1 MPPTSKNEGTKDKT
15 GRAVPSRRLSRLAG
29 LGGMAVNI
37 AGGIAVNGVKQL
49 ASGKRPKA
57 ADLFMTPSNAMKLTK
72 QLSNMRGAAMKI
84 GQMISMDSGDFLP
97 KEFADILAQ
106 LRANAQHM
114 PGRQLQQVLSAE
126 WGGDWI
132 KRFKSFQVRPI
143 AAASIGQ
150 VQRAVLPSGEELAI
164 KVQYPGV
171 RESIDSDIQNV
182 SALLRLSGLIPAE
195 MDVKPIIE
203 EGRKQLHQEADYVRE
218 AEYLNRFREI
228 LSEDTNFK
236 VPEFYPELSTDK
248 LLAMSFIK
256 SRPIEDMAGAPQT
269 VRNRIVS
276 LLMSL
281 TLRELFEFKL
291 MQTDPNFANY
301 GYKKDTDQI
310 VLLDFGASREIE
322 VELAGA
328 YRALIEAAL
337 SGDPE
342 QVFAQMIEMGFVAKD
357 IISPSRETI
366 IEMIAL
372 AVEPLSQDKTFDF
385 GENPLAMD
393 LRDKGFAL
401 AGDKS
406 LWHVPPPAT
415 VFIQRKLGGIFMLA
429 SRLKAQINIAALA
442 KAHIGETQSK

>member
-1 MPPTSKNEGTKDKT
+1 MTNDPKDKP

-29 LGGMAVNI
+29 LGGMAANI
-37 AGGIAVNGVKQL
+37 AGGIAVSGVKQL
-49 ASGKRPKA
+49 AAGKRPKA
-57 ADLFMTPSNAMKLTK
+57 ADLFMTPSNARKLTK

-84 GQMISMDSGDFLP
+84 GQMISMDSSDFLP
-97 KEFADILAQ
+97 REFADILAR
-106 LRANAQHM
+106 LRADAQHM

-126 WGGDWI
+126 WGADWI
-132 KRFKSFQVRPI
+132 KKFESFQVRPI

-171 RESIDSDIQNV
+171 RESIDSDVNNV
-182 SALLRLSGLIPAE
+182 SALLRLSGLVPPE
-195 MDVKPIIE
+195 MDVKPVIE
-203 EGRKQLHQEADYVRE
+203 EGRRQLHQEADYLRE

-228 LSEDTNFK
+228 LAEDPNFQ
-236 VPEFYPELSTDK
+236 VPEIYPELSTDK
-248 LLAMSFIK
+248 VLTMSFIK
-256 SRPIEDMAGAPQT
+256 SLPIEEMIDAPQAA
-269 VRNRIVS
+269 RDRIVS

-301 GYKKDTDQI
+301 RFNEDTEQI

-322 VELAGA
+322 NELSDD
-328 YRALIEAAL
+328 YRALIQTTL
-337 SGDPE
+337 SGKPE
-342 QVFAQMIEMGFVAKD
+342 RVYAQMKDMGFIGKAIPEETRE
-357 IISPSRETI
+357 IIL
-366 IEMIAL
+366 EMISL
-372 AVEPLSQDKTFDF
+372 AVEPLSRDAVFDF
-385 GENPLAMD
+385 GENPMAVD

-401 AGDKS
+401 AGDKA

-429 SRLKAQINIAALA
+429 SRLRAKINIAALV
-442 KAHIGETQSK
+442 KAHIEH